1 MILSKTSNNNWVPT
15 AGGTGTFIGTLAA
28 FNAIKDTLPVNTVAY
43 ITDDGNGDLQP
54 IDAVT
59 DGNMHPVTS
68 NAVYDKLY
76 GNAGTYYAK
85 SINRPAGG
93 WTINSDTGHM
103 VLSSADLT
111 IANVPAG
118 VYLAW
123 IEASGDQNT
132 AVGKHYCYNNSIASA
147 SFGFQE
153 TGWGGTIWP
162 SCIYKHTGGNVVP
175 SLATDFENFN
185 PSNIR
190 MVLQRL
196 Y

>member
-1 MILSKTSNNNWVPT
+1 MILSNNNGTFTPV
-15 AGGTGTFIGTLAA
+15 AGGTGTFIGTTAA
-28 FNAIKDTLPVNTVAY
+28 FNAVKDTLPVNTVAY

-54 IDAVT
+54 VDAVT
-59 DGNMHPVTS
+59 NGDMHPVTS

-147 SFGFQE
+147 SFGYQE
-153 TGWGGTIWP
+153 TGWAGTIWP

>member
-1 MILSKTSNNNWVPT
+1 MSVQYKSADGWKNISSSSNNAVDTVENGNMNPVTSNAVYDKF
-15 AGGTGTFIGTLAA
+15 ASIAA
-28 FNAIKDTLPVNTVAY
+28 V
-43 ITDDGNGDLQP
+43 
-54 IDAVT
+54 DAVT
-59 DGNMHPVTS
+59 NNDLHPVTS

-76 GNAGTYYAK
+76 GNAGAYY
-85 SINRPAGG
+85 SVSVSRPAGG
-93 WTINSDTGHM
+93 WTIDSSTGHM
-103 VLSSADLT
+103 TVSSVDLT

-132 AVGKHYCYNNSIASA
+132 TGGRHYCYNNSIARS
-147 SFGFQE
+147 SFGYQE

-162 SCIYKHTGGNVVP
+162 SCIYKHAGGNVVP
-175 SLATDFENFN
+175 SLATDFEVFN
-185 PSNIR
+185 PSSIR

>member
-1 MILSKTSNNNWVPT
+1 MILSKDSNNNWIPT
-15 AGGTGTFIGTLAA
+15 ASGNATFIGTLAA

-54 IDAVT
+54 VDAVT
-59 DGNMHPVTS
+59 NGDMHPVTS

-76 GNAGTYYAK
+76 GNVGAYYSASAG
-85 SINRPAGG
+85 RPAGG
-93 WTINSDTGHM
+93 WTIDSGTGHM
-103 VLSSADLT
+103 MVSSADLT

-123 IEASGDQNT
+123 IEAAGDQNT
-132 AVGKHYCYNNSIASA
+132 AVGKHYCYRNSIARS
-147 SFGFQE
+147 SFGYQE
-153 TGWGGTIWP
+153 TGWGDTIWP

-175 SLATDFENFN
+175 SLATDFEDFN
-185 PSNIR
+185 PKRVR